1 MRLPYKGR
9 CRITKLFGTKPPA
22 GVHYKYGYHTGCDLV
37 GITDKTIV
45 SCEAGQVT
53 ANGYDAHG
61 WGNYVKIK
69 GAESGLT
76 AIYCHMA
83 ARSALAVGKLVA
95 AGTVIG
101 REGATGQVTGG
112 HLHLEFRKK
121 TGDGSTA
128 ANPCTLLGI
137 VGQTGEVEEVEEEME
152 ITKVKFILPDKTKIA
167 VDGFLSDGVNYT
179 AARKLLEAL
188 GFKVGWDGTN
198 VLVSK

>member
-9 CRITKLFGTKPPA
+9 CKITKLFGTKPPA
-22 GVHYKYGYHTGCDLV
+22 GVTYKYGYHTGCDFV

-45 SCEAGQVT
+45 ACEAGQVT
-53 ANGYDAHG
+53 ANSYDSDG
-61 WGNYVKIK
+61 WGYYVKIK

-83 ARSALAVGKLVA
+83 ARSKLTRGKLVA
-95 AGTVIG
+95 ADAVIG
-101 REGATGQVTGG
+101 QQGATGQVTGG

-121 TGDGSTA
+121 PDDGSTA
-128 ANPCTLLGI
+128 VNPCMVLGI

-152 ITKVKFILPDKTKIA
+152 ITKVKFVLPDKKRIS
-167 VDGFLSDGVNYT
+167 VDGFISDGINYT

-198 VLVSK
+198 VVVSK